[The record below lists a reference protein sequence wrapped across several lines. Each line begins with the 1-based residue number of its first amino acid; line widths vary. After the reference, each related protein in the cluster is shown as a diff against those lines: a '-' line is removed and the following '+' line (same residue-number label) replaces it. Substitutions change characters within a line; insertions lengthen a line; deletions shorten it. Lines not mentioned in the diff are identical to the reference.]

1 MIQNFQNLKSGG
13 STDDDAKKQGY
24 VLPNKLKREHDGRI
38 LSHMSKVLQEE
49 IQSYYKFNI
58 SSKLT

>member
-24 VLPNKLKREHDGRI
+24 VLPNKLKRERDGRI
-38 LSHMSKVLQEE
+38 LSYV
-49 IQSYYKFNI
+49 QSSSRRN
-58 SSKLT
+58 SKLLQIQHLL